1 MVYLAA
7 MALLL
12 CFACL
17 GGAQELGAGLYSR
30 LSWVPNEGFYV
41 STDVDADLA
50 FEDVDLGVLLKVREN
65 EFSEMKLAFTWYE
78 RPLRLV
84 GETVFESAS
93 QIQGSLKAR
102 YWEDPWQAE
111 LKGTLST
118 EEPLLLEF
126 SGTYENSVEAE
137 WYCAF
142 NETLSETELTLDLPL
157 SETSTLSLTMKA
169 KKNQT
174 PSLTLKWK
182 GWIPWGDL
190 TLEFHDFAFS
200 SGELTKEWA
209 EGRWEYELDLYVD
222 AEEPAVELTQGVT
235 FYQTP
240 ESGYEF
246 SFKIKQST
254 VLELRRLHFCLFG
267 PAWELCLKLVAQ
279 EISFRGKQV
288 VGEDLLL
295 HAEVYLYLEEG
306 EWEASIWLDGALND
320 WSGWTLGAEVE
331 EDGIKELYW
340 ELYLEV

>member
-1 MVYLAA
+1 
-7 MALLL
+7 MALFL

-17 GGAQELGAGLYSR
+17 GGAQEFGASLYSR
-30 LSWVPNEGFYV
+30 LSWVPDEGFYV
-41 STDVDADLA
+41 STDVDADLD
-50 FEDVDLGVLLKVREN
+50 FEGVDLGVLLKVREN
-65 EFSEMKLAFTWYE
+65 EFSKMKLDFTWYE

-84 GETVFESAS
+84 GETVFESDS
-93 QIQGSLKAR
+93 QIQGHLRAR

-111 LKGTLST
+111 LKATLST
-118 EEPLLLEF
+118 EEPFLLEF
-126 SGTYENSVEAE
+126 LGTYENAVEVE

-142 NETLSETELTLDLPL
+142 NDTPSETKLTLNLPL
-157 SETSTLSLTMKA
+157 SETSTFSLAMKA
-169 KKNQT
+169 KKDQT

-190 TLEFHDFAFS
+190 TLEFHDFAFY
-200 SGELTKEWA
+200 SGELTRKWA
-209 EGRWEYELDLYVD
+209 EGRWEYEFDLYVD
-222 AEEPAVELTQGVT
+222 AEEPAVGFTQDVA

-240 ESGYEF
+240 ESGYGF

-254 VLELRRLHFCLFG
+254 VLELKRLHFCLFG

-279 EISFRGKQV
+279 EISFQGEQV

-306 EWEASIWLDGALND
+306 EWEASIWLDGALSD
-320 WSGWTLGAEVE
+320 WSGWTLGTEVE